1 MSSKYVVAGAGQVGH
16 HLAERLAAQGHEVV
30 VVTRSG
36 AGPRTP
42 GVRRVAADAAD
53 AERLT
58 ELARG
63 AAALFNCVNPPYWRW
78 PVDWPPMAASFL
90 AAAERTGAVLVILG
104 NLYGYGPVDGPIT
117 EESPLAATD
126 TKGRVRARMWADAL
140 AAHEAGRIRAVELRA
155 SDFFG
160 PGCRHA
166 SHLGERFVPR
176 LLAGKPA
183 LYLGDPDQP
192 HSWTYVKDVARALE
206 IAAADERAWGR
217 PWHVPTAPA
226 VTAREIAARVCE
238 LGGAP
243 RPPRIT
249 VPPAWL
255 RRAAGMV
262 SPMLRELEE
271 IRYQFDRPYLLDSSA
286 FQATFGMAPTPLDE
300 ALAETVDWW
309 RSRERAAA

>member
-1 MSSKYVVAGAGQVGH
+1 
-16 HLAERLAAQGHEVV
+16 
-30 VVTRSG
+30 
-36 AGPRTP
+36 
-42 GVRRVAADAAD
+42 
-53 AERLT
+53 
-58 ELARG
+58 
-63 AAALFNCVNPPYWRW
+63 
-78 PVDWPPMAASFL
+78 
-90 AAAERTGAVLVILG
+90 
-104 NLYGYGPVDGPIT
+104 
-117 EESPLAATD
+117 
-126 TKGRVRARMWADAL
+126 MWADAL

>member
-140 AAHEAGRIRAVELRA
+140 AAHEAGRARVTEARA
-155 SDFFG
+155 SDFWG
-160 PGCRHA
+160 PEGGND
-166 SHLGERFVPR
+166 HLGARFMPK
-176 LLAGKPA
+176 LLAGRRLTHIA
-183 LYLGDPDQP
+183 SPDVP
-192 HSWTYVKDVARALE
+192 HSWTYLPDVGRTLATLGT
-206 IAAADERAWGR
+206 DERAWGR
-217 PWHVPTAPA
+217 AWHVPTLEPQTYRRMAELLAAEAGAPA
-226 VTAREIAARVCE
+226 PKISTIPHWLQRG
-238 LGGAP
+238 LGVA
-243 RPPRIT
+243 
-249 VPPAWL
+249 VPL
-255 RRAAGMV
+255 
-262 SPMLRELEE
+262 LRELEE
-271 IRYQFDRPYLLDSSA
+271 VRHQFTRPFVLDSTA
-286 FQATFGMAPTPLDE
+286 ATDTFGLEPTPLDE
-300 ALAETVDWW
+300 ALAATVAWW
-309 RSRERAAA
+309 RANAG